1 MAEQTQK
8 WPNHIVLVR
17 HGESERNIHK
27 EIAEAQGE
35 LVYGG
40 DIRDVDVPL
49 TERGR
54 AQAVATGNAL
64 SKMFQFDHM
73 FVSPFVR
80 TQQTADIM
88 SQQFSSLIP
97 QTMEERI
104 REIEFGTLDGLTRRG
119 VQARYPSEW
128 ERKQRLGKYWYRPP
142 GGESYPDVAL
152 RVHSFLGTITRE
164 YSQRSVL
171 VVCHS
176 VIVLLFRKL
185 LERLSDV
192 ELLTIDGDKAQDVWN
207 CSVSHYEFD
216 PDVEAGSK
224 LVARCQSK
232 VYYGA
237 DVATEDCQ
245 RYAIIA

>member
-1 MAEQTQK
+1 MTDHAQK

-54 AQAVATGNAL
+54 SQAVATGKAL
-64 SKMFQFDHM
+64 SQTFQFDCI

-80 TQQTADIM
+80 THQTADIV
-88 SQQFSSLIP
+88 SEQFATAIP
-97 QTMEERI
+97 QTAEERL
-104 REIEFGTLDGLTRRG
+104 REIDFGTLDGLTKAG
-119 VQARYPSEW
+119 IQARCPSEW

-142 GGESYPDVAL
+142 GGESYPDVSL
-152 RVHSFLGTITRE
+152 RLHSFLGTITRE
-164 YSQRSVL
+164 HSQQSVL
-171 VVCHS
+171 VICHS

-185 LERLSDV
+185 IERLSEA
-192 ELLTIDGDKAQDVWN
+192 ELLAIDGDKAQDVWN

-216 PDVEAGSK
+216 AGVQTGSK
-224 LVARCQSK
+224 LVAHYHSR
-232 VYYGA
+232 VFYGA
-237 DVATEDCQ
+237 EVASEDCQ
-245 RYAIIA
+245 KYAIIA

>member
-1 MAEQTQK
+1 
-8 WPNHIVLVR
+8 VR

-64 SKMFQFDHM
+64 AKMFQFDRM
-73 FVSPFVR
+73 FVSPYIR
-80 TQQTADIM
+80 THQTADII
-88 SQQFSSLIP
+88 SRQFATPIP
-97 QTMEERI
+97 QTTEERI
-104 REIEFGTLDGLTRRG
+104 REIEFGTLDGLTRIG

-128 ERKQRLGKYWYRPP
+128 ERKQRLGKYWYRAP

-164 YSQRSVL
+164 YSQQSVL

-185 LERLSDV
+185 LERLSDA
-192 ELLTIDGDKAQDVWN
+192 ELLTIDCDKAQDVWN
-207 CSVSHYEFD
+207 CSVSHYEFE
-216 PDVEAGSK
+216 PQLEAGSK
-224 LVARCQSK
+224 LVARYHAR

-237 DVATEDCQ
+237 DIASEDCQ
-245 RYAIIA
+245 KYAIIA

>member
-1 MAEQTQK
+1 MEDHAQK
-8 WPNHIVLVR
+8 WPNHVVLVR

-49 TERGR
+49 TDRGR
-54 AQAVATGNAL
+54 AQAVATGQAL
-64 SKMFQFDHM
+64 AKTYRFDRV
-73 FVSPFVR
+73 FVSPHVR
-80 TQQTADIM
+80 TRQTADIVN
-88 SQQFSSLIP
+88 QQFAAPIP
-97 QTMEERI
+97 QTVEERI
-104 REIEFGTLDGLTRRG
+104 REIEFGTLDGLTRAG
-119 VQARYPSEW
+119 IQARYPSEW

-171 VVCHS
+171 VICHA

-185 LERLSDV
+185 IERLSDA
-192 ELLTIDGDKAQDVWN
+192 ELLAIDGDKAQDVWN

-216 PDVEAGSK
+216 RSVEAGSK
-224 LVARCQSK
+224 LIARCHSE
-232 VYYGA
+232 VHYGA
-237 DVATEDCQ
+237 DIASEECQ
-245 RYAIIA
+245 KYAIIA

>member
-1 MAEQTQK
+1 MEDHTQK
-8 WPNHIVLVR
+8 WPNHVVLVR

-54 AQAVATGNAL
+54 AQAVATGKAL
-64 SKMFQFDHM
+64 SKMFQFDRM
-73 FVSPFVR
+73 FVSPYVR
-80 TQQTADIM
+80 THQTADIV
-88 SQQFSSLIP
+88 SQQFASAIP
-97 QTMEERI
+97 QTVEERI
-104 REIEFGTLDGLTRRG
+104 REIEFGTLDGLTKAG
-119 VQARYPSEW
+119 INTHYPSEW

-171 VVCHS
+171 VICHA

-185 LERLSDV
+185 IERLSDA
-192 ELLTIDGDKAQDVWN
+192 ELLGIDGDIAQDVWN

-216 PDVEAGSK
+216 AGVEGGAK
-224 LVARCQSK
+224 LIARCHSE
-232 VYYGA
+232 VHYGA
-237 DVATEDCQ
+237 DIASED
-245 RYAIIA
+245 

>member
-1 MAEQTQK
+1 MADQTQK

-49 TERGR
+49 TERGL
-54 AQAVATGNAL
+54 AQAVATGKAL
-64 SKMFQFDHM
+64 SKMFEFDHM

-80 TQQTADIM
+80 TQQTADIL
-88 SQQFSSLIP
+88 SQQFSNAIP

-164 YSQRSVL
+164 YSQQSVL

-185 LERLSDV
+185 LERLSDA

-216 PDVEAGSK
+216 PAVNTGSK
-224 LVARCQSK
+224 LVARYQSK

-237 DVATEDCQ
+237 DIATEDCQ

>member
-1 MAEQTQK
+1 MSDQTQK
-8 WPNHIVLVR
+8 WPNHVVLVR

-40 DIRDVDVPL
+40 DIRDVDVAL

-54 AQAVATGNAL
+54 AQAVATGKAL
-64 SKMFQFDHM
+64 STMFQFDRM
-73 FVSPFVR
+73 FVSPYVR
-80 TQQTADIM
+80 THQTADII
-88 SQQFSSLIP
+88 SQQFPAPIA
-97 QTMEERI
+97 QTAEERI
-104 REIEFGTLDGLTRRG
+104 REIEFGMLDGLTRSG
-119 VQARYPSEW
+119 IHARYPSEW

-171 VVCHS
+171 VICHS

-185 LERLSDV
+185 MERLSDA
-192 ELLTIDGDKAQDVWN
+192 ELLAIDCDRAQDVWN
-207 CSVSHYEFD
+207 CSVTHYEFD
-216 PDVEAGSK
+216 SNVETGSK
-224 LVARCQSK
+224 LVARYHSK

-237 DVATEDCQ
+237 DIASEDCQ
-245 RYAIIA
+245 KYAIIS